1 MTWNSRN
8 SSKNSWNWWFG
19 KVISAFYP
27 HPPSY
32 HVTIWIFLEILFWN
46 WPLPTFSPHVT
57 KFTVFFFLRASLIL
71 FCVWLVFK
79 KIILLISFSGATK
92 TADIHH
98 MEDKVHEVQC
108 VLTKKVGVAVN
119 IRIHTSIII
128 NTVSWNKRRQFNY
141 NFISKTF

>member
-1 MTWNSRN
+1 MINYVVNVPDLEKEDQRSILHKSKVLNQIQPVYLMNQLNLIGGSNRN
-8 SSKNSWNWWFG
+8 K
-19 KVISAFYP
+19 P
-27 HPPSY
+27 
-32 HVTIWIFLEILFWN
+32 
-46 WPLPTFSPHVT
+46 
-57 KFTVFFFLRASLIL
+57 IL

-128 NTVSWNKRRQFNY
+128 NTVS
-141 NFISKTF
+141 